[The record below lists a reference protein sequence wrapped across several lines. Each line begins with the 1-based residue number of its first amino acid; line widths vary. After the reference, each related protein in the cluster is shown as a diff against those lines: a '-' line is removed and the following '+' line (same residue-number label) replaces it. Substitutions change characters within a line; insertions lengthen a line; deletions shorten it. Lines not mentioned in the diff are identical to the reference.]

1 MKRLTTTRWPDTKE
15 VGIVGMLDLT
25 LLTREVDTDGQ
36 SVTVSIIDQKG

>member
-1 MKRLTTTRWPDTKE
+1 MERLTTTRWPDTQE